1 MRMAETSSRITMV
14 ALVLTLLLFVSLVYV
29 VLNEPFPSAPLRRE
43 EMIPTQPS
51 GGVGRAMSGF
61 LWDFRG
67 LDLFFQTLLLFAT
80 AICCLAMLKEEM

>member
-1 MRMAETSSRITMV
+1 MVEKGSRLTV
-14 ALVLTLLLFVSLVYV
+14 GALVLTLVLFVSLVCV
-29 VLNEPFPSAPLRRE
+29 VLNEPFPSAPLRNE
-43 EMIPTQPS
+43 EMVPTQPP

-80 AICCLAMLKEEM
+80 AICCIAMLKEEL